1 MASNRRPRNHRRIS
15 SRPSLVGAALL
26 VTSVIAAVL
35 VARAAPKPQID
46 AQHPTEEIVATLSTG
61 HIVWCV
67 TKDSILIA
75 AVPGGGEV
83 GSHLPSIVP
92 IGSFRI
98 GVLLGAVDW
107 MQGSAGKTVRIDSQ
121 LPQAIA
127 KATRRPTDQGT
138 QNRPDPNQPTD
149 IEQIGVGTLELLRP
163 LVGDIHTKLDMK
175 PNEPLVELLLADYV
189 ENYGPEIWSLQYHI
203 KQEDLGNGFW
213 DTRIQ
218 RPAYYQLYP
227 PEKGSARTFMESQYP
242 PDLPPMGMVQR
253 LAQNDPAVARF
264 RSSSSAA
271 DLALK
276 TIADGHSDKALGAPV
291 ADFLRS
297 VLPALSGTPSSL
309 VLAKIDAMRGFQ
321 WLIPPA
327 ELPPPPSQ
335 TDSKPVEPGAPSL
348 RKYVPPVN

>member
-1 MASNRRPRNHRRIS
+1 MGNNRCRRNHRPIS
-15 SRPSLVGAALL
+15 SPTSIFRAALL
-26 VTSVIAAVL
+26 LSSAIAAVL
-35 VARAAPKPQID
+35 VTRAAPKPQID

-75 AVPGGGEV
+75 AVPGGGEA

-107 MQGSAGKTVRIDSQ
+107 AQGSAGKTVRIDAQ
-121 LPQAIA
+121 LPQAVA

-163 LVGDIHTKLDMK
+163 LVGDIHSKLDMK
-175 PNEPLVELLLADYV
+175 PDEPLVELLLADYV

-203 KQEDLGNGFW
+203 KQQDLGNGYW

-242 PDLPPMGMVQR
+242 PDLAPIGMVQR
-253 LAQNDPAVARF
+253 LAQNDPAIARF
-264 RSSSSAA
+264 RDSSNGA
-271 DLALK
+271 DMALNA
-276 TIADGHSDKALGAPV
+276 IADGHSDKALGSPV

-297 VLPALSGTPSSL
+297 VLPALSGNPSVM

-327 ELPPPPSQ
+327 VLPPPPSQ

-348 RKYVPPVN
+348 RKYVPPPN